1 MSAVSLSPS
10 LAGCTSSTSILT
22 MPNCPLPKPYLKESS
37 YFFLTFCSATF
48 RICLSN
54 MSVRDGLTKKT
65 AVLLDFDQI
74 TLQTSL
80 TNVIGLVTS
89 HSHFCQGDGYQF
101 FNWQV
106 CILDALMVSKYDENC
121 FIWLFFSCPA
131 TFQC

>member
-1 MSAVSLSPS
+1 
-10 LAGCTSSTSILT
+10 
-22 MPNCPLPKPYLKESS
+22 
-37 YFFLTFCSATF
+37 
-48 RICLSN
+48 

-106 CILDALMVSKYDENC
+106 CILDALMVSKYNENC
-121 FIWLFFSCPA
+121 FIWLFFLVQPHSSVNRVIEVMNVSLGLGLVKSSLGNILIMSCRQIVRLYISF
-131 TFQC
+131 TQF